1 MHLVDTLKA
10 RVRTIVADEGLTEGL
25 DKIAVETPRD
35 PTHGDFA
42 TNAAM
47 VLAKPAKRNPRALGE
62 VIAKAL
68 EADPLVEAASVAG
81 PGFVNITVAQSA
93 LADVARAA
101 MDGAAFT
108 ALAHT
113 DAPQNIN
120 VEYVSANP
128 TGPLHVG
135 HARGAVVGDALA
147 NILERRGHTVVR
159 EYYINDAG
167 VQVDVL
173 ARSAHLRALQ
183 ALGETVEIPSGLYPG
198 DYLVPVG
205 EALAKTHGSAL
216 KTMAEDEWLPLV
228 REASMEAMMASVR
241 DDLAALS
248 IRHDTFFSEKSLQT
262 PVDKVAETIA
272 RLDAD
277 GLIYEGTL
285 PRPKGVAED
294 WEDREQTLFRSTR
307 YGDDMDRALK
317 KSDGTYT

>member
-35 PTHGDFA
+35 PSHGDFA

-47 VLAKPAKRNPRALGE
+47 VLAKPAKRNPKALGE
-62 VIAKAL
+62 TIAAAL
-68 EADPLVEAASVAG
+68 QNDPLVDAASVAG

-93 LADVARAA
+93 LAEVARAA
-101 MDGAAFT
+101 LDGAAFT

-113 DAPQNIN
+113 DAPQSIN

-147 NILERRGHTVVR
+147 SILERRGHTVVR

-183 ALGETVEIPSGLYPG
+183 ALGETVE
-198 DYLVPVG
+198 
-205 EALAKTHGSAL
+205 
-216 KTMAEDEWLPLV
+216 
-228 REASMEAMMASVR
+228 
-241 DDLAALS
+241 
-248 IRHDTFFSEKSLQT
+248 
-262 PVDKVAETIA
+262 
-272 RLDAD
+272 
-277 GLIYEGTL
+277 
-285 PRPKGVAED
+285 
-294 WEDREQTLFRSTR
+294 
-307 YGDDMDRALK
+307 
-317 KSDGTYT
+317 